1 MLVYLRI
8 FPNSTLRRMV
18 YAGSVFVVLFAIASL
33 LATIFQCYPVSA
45 IWEFQLATE
54 FTCLNYLAFLY
65 ASAAITLFTDI
76 AICVMP
82 LPYFWRLQMPR
93 KQKLIVSFLFIL
105 GGL

>member
-8 FPNSTLRRMV
+8 FPNSTLRRIV

-33 LATIFQCYPVSA
+33 LATIFQCYPVNS
-45 IWEFQLATE
+45 IWDFQE
-54 FTCLNYLAFLY
+54 IKDFTCINYVAFLY

-82 LPYFWRLQMPR
+82 LPYFWRLQMPK
-93 KQKLIVSFLFIL
+93 KQKLIVSFMFIL